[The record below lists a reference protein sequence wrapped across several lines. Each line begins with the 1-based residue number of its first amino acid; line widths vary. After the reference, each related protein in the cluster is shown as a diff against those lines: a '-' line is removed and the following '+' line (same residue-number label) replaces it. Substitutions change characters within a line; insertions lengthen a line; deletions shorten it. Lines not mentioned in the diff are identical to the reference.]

1 MLLWLKSNWIIFFFF
16 RLMGVCTLR
25 KLQIN
30 GGRTGL
36 GASGTSNGANT
47 MVMAK
52 LINGP
57 TSGAAL
63 TQTHNLRLAMLI
75 LGMKGI
81 YISDYANFW
90 SVGFFVG

>member
-1 MLLWLKSNWIIFFFF
+1 MIVYAYLAKIKLDYHLFFC
-16 RLMGVCTLR
+16 RLMGVCISR

-47 MVMAK
+47 MVLAK

-63 TQTHNLRLAMLI
+63 TQTHSLRLAMLI
-75 LGMKGI
+75 FGMKGT
-81 YISDYANFW
+81 YIHL
-90 SVGFFVG
+90 